1 MKTRY
6 HKNDLPQIAKTII
19 ENSKSKIITFN
30 GEMGAGKTT
39 LIKELVK
46 SLGIN
51 DVTSSPTFS
60 LVNQYQANNN
70 LLVFHFDFYRINNE
84 TEAMDM
90 GIEEY
95 FDSGAW
101 CFIEWPNKVKNLLP
115 LNIDEVIIEVI
126 NDQER
131 TIEIINHG

>member
-1 MKTRY
+1 MKISY

-60 LVNQYQANNN
+60 LVNQYQADNN

-84 TEAMDM
+84 TEAMDI

-115 LNIDEVIIEVI
+115 LKIDEVIIEVI

>member
-1 MKTRY
+1 MKLKY
-6 HKNDLPQIAKTII
+6 HIKDLPQVAKTII
-19 ENSKSKIITFN
+19 ENSKSKIITFQ
-30 GEMGAGKTT
+30 GEMGVGKTT

-46 SLGIN
+46 NLGIE

-60 LVNQYQANNN
+60 LVNQYQSNNN
-70 LLVFHFDFYRINNE
+70 ILVFHFDFYRINNE
-84 TEAMDM
+84 IEAMDM

-115 LNIDEVIIEVI
+115 LNIDEIIIKVI